1 MGLQMSLEMLDWQHW
16 LPVVFSSQGVLWVS
30 VLVGLVVFLESS
42 CILTPFLPGDS
53 LLMTVGLMFAK
64 HHLPIIP
71 FALLVVM
78 ITIVG
83 YQINMISARWIDA
96 WLVNRFPQFVAKHQ
110 ERIGNVKAVF
120 CRHGMIFLL
129 MARFSPIIR
138 TYLPFCCGMANVNR
152 TQFFRYNVIGAII
165 WVGLLVCLPY
175 SLGHLEW
182 VSQNAHWI
190 IMMVV
195 VISIL
200 PFVGII
206 GAVFYRRI
214 HSLLQG
220 T

>member
-1 MGLQMSLEMLDWQHW
+1 MSLEILDWQHW
-16 LPVVFSSQGVLWVS
+16 LPLVFSSQGVVWVT

-53 LLMTVGLMFAK
+53 LLVTLGLMFAK
-64 HHLPIIP
+64 HHLSIVP

-78 ITIVG
+78 ITVVG
-83 YQINMISARWIDA
+83 YQINMISASWIDA
-96 WLVNRFPQFVAKHQ
+96 WLAKRFPQFVAKHQ
-110 ERIGNVKAVF
+110 ERIIDVKAVF
-120 CRHGMIFLL
+120 LRHGMMFLL
-129 MARFSPIIR
+129 LARFSPIIR

-182 VSQNAHWI
+182 VNQNAHGI

-195 VISIL
+195 VMSML
-200 PFVGII
+200 PFVGVI
-206 GAVFYRRI
+206 GAMLYQRI
-214 HSLLQG
+214 RNLFQG
-220 T
+220 VRL